1 LAELKTHFPKASI
14 HAYTATA
21 TERVRSDI
29 AQQLKLQNPAVLVG
43 NFDRPNLVYRII
55 PRIDARAQALE
66 ILRRRP
72 KQAAIVYCISRN
84 DTESMARWLESN
96 GLRAAFIMP
105 AWKLTSGAAPKT
117 TSLPK
122 RST

>member
-1 LAELKTHFPKASI
+1 M
-14 HAYTATA
+14 
-21 TERVRSDI
+21 RSDI